1 MYAIDTINEAYF
13 IDIGGLTTL
22 DINFEVGIEKNNPL
36 LMAAA
41 RGRYIFKI
49 C

>member
-13 IDIGGLTTL
+13 IDIGGLTTT
-22 DINFEVGIEKNNPL
+22 DINFEIGPEKNFPL

-41 RGRYIFKI
+41 RGR
-49 C
+49 